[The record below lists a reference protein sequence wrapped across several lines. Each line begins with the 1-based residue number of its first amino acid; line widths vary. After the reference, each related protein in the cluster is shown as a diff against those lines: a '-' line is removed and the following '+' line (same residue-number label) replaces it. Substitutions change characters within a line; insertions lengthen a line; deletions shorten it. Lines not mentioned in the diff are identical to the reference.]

1 MKNSQQIAQAESVPF
16 PMVAVVGAGSWGTA
30 LALVLAERGAR
41 VNLWCRNPRQ
51 AEAMSAT
58 QENAEYLPGVRL
70 PESVSVTTDL
80 AAVASGLLVL
90 VVTPSSAVRA
100 TAEAL
105 AGIGLSGEAIV
116 VSCSKGIEASTGW
129 RMSQILRQQL
139 PAHPV
144 AVLSGPNHAEEVAKC
159 LATAS
164 VVGCEDQAV
173 AELLQEAFRLPWF
186 RVYSSTDVAG
196 IELGGAMK
204 NVFAIGGGIAE
215 GLGLGDNAKAA
226 LVTRGLAEMTRL
238 GTALGGRAETFQ
250 GLSGVGDLVVTC
262 YSEHSRNHRLGRAL
276 GQGKTIGEAMA
287 AMGHM
292 VVEGVPNT
300 ASIHGAA
307 RAAGV
312 ETPIIDAVHAVLHE
326 GKEPGVALAE
336 LFSRQPKPE
345 TDAGRSGDGSL

>member
-1 MKNSQQIAQAESVPF
+1 MKNFHQSLTGDPIPF
-16 PMVAVVGAGSWGTA
+16 SSVAVVGAGSWGTA
-30 LALVLAERGAR
+30 LALVLAERGAK
-41 VNLWCRNPRQ
+41 VKLWCRNPRQ
-51 AEAMSAT
+51 AEAMST
-58 QENAEYLPGVRL
+58 TRENADYLPGIPL
-70 PESVSVTTDL
+70 PESVSVTADL
-80 AAVASGLLVL
+80 SELGTAPLLL
-90 VVTPSSAVRA
+90 VVTPSSAVGA

-105 AGIGLSGEAIV
+105 AGVGLPGDAV
-116 VSCSKGIEASTGW
+116 LVSCSKGIEASTGR
-129 RMSQILRQQL
+129 RMSQVLHQHL
-139 PAHPV
+139 PEHPV
-144 AVLSGPNHAEEVAKC
+144 AVLSGPNHAEEVGQR

-164 VVGCEDQAV
+164 VVGCKDQAV

-238 GTALGGRAETFQ
+238 GTAMGGRPETFQ

-276 GQGKTIGEAMA
+276 GQGKTVGEALA
-287 AMGHM
+287 EMGHM

-300 ASIHGAA
+300 ASIHQAA
-307 RAAGV
+307 RAAGA
-312 ETPIIDAVHAVLHE
+312 ETPIIDAVHSVLHE
-326 GKEPGVALAE
+326 GKDPGLALAD

-345 TDAGRSGDGSL
+345 TDAGPSR

>member
-1 MKNSQQIAQAESVPF
+1 MKKSQQGGGLGPLPF
-16 PMVAVVGAGSWGTA
+16 STVAVVGAGSWGTA
-30 LALVLAERGAR
+30 LALVLAERGAD
-41 VNLWCRNPRQ
+41 VSLYCRNPRQ
-51 AEAMSAT
+51 AETMAGT
-58 QENAEYLPGVRL
+58 RENADYLPGIRL
-70 PESVSVTTDL
+70 PGSISVTAEL
-80 AAVASGLLVL
+80 SRVATAPLVL
-90 VVTPSSAVRA
+90 VVTPSAAVA
-100 TAEAL
+100 STAASL
-105 AGIGLSGEAIV
+105 AGLVREDAIL
-116 VSCSKGIEASTGW
+116 VSCSKGIEAHTGQ
-129 RMSQILRQQL
+129 RMSQVLRQHL
-139 PAHPV
+139 PDRAV
-144 AVLSGPNHAEEVAKC
+144 AVLSGPNHAEEVGKR

-164 VVGCEDQAV
+164 VVGCEDRAV

-238 GTALGGRAETFQ
+238 GTAMGGRAETFQ

-276 GQGKTIGEAMA
+276 GQGKTIGEAQA
-287 AMGHM
+287 EMGHM

-300 ASIHGAA
+300 ASVHEAA
-307 RAAGV
+307 RVAGV

-326 GKEPGVALAE
+326 GKDPGAALAD

-345 TDAGRSGDGSL
+345 ADTGLAGDAVL

>member
-1 MKNSQQIAQAESVPF
+1 MKSFYQSKGNDCSPF
-16 PMVAVVGAGSWGTA
+16 AAAAVVGAGSWGTA
-30 LALVLAERGAR
+30 LALALAESGLR
-41 VNLWCRNPRQ
+41 VKIWCRNPKQ
-51 AEAMSAT
+51 AEAVIVT
-58 QENAEYLPGVRL
+58 RENADYLPGVRL
-70 PESVSVTTDL
+70 PDSITITSDL
-80 AAVASGLLVL
+80 SQVAEFPVIL
-90 VVTPSSAVRA
+90 VVTPSSVMGAI
-100 TAEAL
+100 AEAL
-105 AGIGLSGEAIV
+105 AKAGLADGAVV
-116 VSCSKGIEASTGW
+116 VSCSKGIEANTGR
-129 RMSQILRQQL
+129 RMSEVLKHHL
-139 PAHPV
+139 PGHPV
-144 AVLSGPNHAEEVAKC
+144 GVLSGPNHAEEVAKR

-164 VVGCEDQAV
+164 VVGCEDHAV
-173 AELLQEAFRLPWF
+173 AARLQGAFRLPWF

-238 GTALGGRAETFQ
+238 GTAMGGRAETFH

-276 GQGKTIGEAMA
+276 GQGKSLGDALA
-287 AMGHM
+287 GMGHM

-300 ASIHGAA
+300 ASIHDAA
-307 RAAGV
+307 RAAGA

-326 GKEPGVALAE
+326 GKDSGLALAD

-345 TDAGRSGDGSL
+345 SDPEPTEH

>member
-1 MKNSQQIAQAESVPF
+1 MTNVREILVDDSIPF
-16 PMVAVVGAGSWGTA
+16 QSAVVVGAGSWGTA
-30 LALVLAERGAR
+30 LALALAERGLQ

-51 AEAMSAT
+51 TEMMRESR
-58 QENAEYLPGVRL
+58 ENADYLPGVRL
-70 PESVSVTTDL
+70 LDSVEVTSDFSV
-80 AAVASGLLVL
+80 VADAPLVL
-90 VVTPSSAVRA
+90 VVTPSAAAVP
-100 TAEAL
+100 TAAAL
-105 AGIGLSGEAIV
+105 ASVGLRPGTVV
-116 VSCSKGIEASTGW
+116 VSCSKGIEAHTGR
-129 RMSQILRQQL
+129 RMSQILGQHL
-139 PAHPV
+139 PANPV
-144 AVLSGPNHAEEVAKC
+144 AVLSGPNHAEEVAKR

-164 VVGCEDQAV
+164 VVGCEEHAV
-173 AELLQEAFRLPWF
+173 AERLQEAFRLPWF

-238 GTALGGRAETFQ
+238 GTAMGGRPETFQ

-276 GQGKTIGEAMA
+276 GQGRTLGDALA
-287 AMGHM
+287 GMGHM

-300 ASIHGAA
+300 ASIYEAA

-312 ETPIIDAVHAVLHE
+312 ETPIIDAVHSVLHE
-326 GKEPGVALAE
+326 GKSPELALAE
-336 LFSRQPKPE
+336 LFGRQPKPE
-345 TDAGRSGDGSL
+345 SEGSHAKI

>member
-1 MKNSQQIAQAESVPF
+1 MKDTPPFSIAT
-16 PMVAVVGAGSWGTA
+16 VVGAGSWGTA
-30 LALVLAERGAR
+30 LALALAERGLL

-51 AEAMSAT
+51 AEEMSAT
-58 QENAEYLPGVRL
+58 RENSEYLPGAKL
-70 PESVSVTTDL
+70 PDAIAVTSDL
-80 AAVASGLLVL
+80 SGVTMAPLVL
-90 VVTPSSAVRA
+90 VVTPSAAADA

-105 AGIGLSGEAIV
+105 AGAGLSTGAV
-116 VSCSKGIEASTGW
+116 LVSCSKGIEAHTGR
-129 RMSQILRQQL
+129 RMSEVMKQRL
-139 PAHPV
+139 PEHPV
-144 AVLSGPNHAEEVAKC
+144 AVLSGPNHAEEVAKR

-173 AELLQEAFRLPWF
+173 AEALQETFRLPWF

-238 GTALGGRAETFQ
+238 GTAMGGRAETFQ

-276 GQGKTIGEAMA
+276 GQGKTVAEALA

-300 ASIHGAA
+300 ASIYEAA
-307 RAAGV
+307 RLSGV

-326 GKEPGVALAE
+326 GKDPAAALTE
-336 LFSRQPKPE
+336 LFGRQPKPE
-345 TDAGRSGDGSL
+345 AD